1 MALTIRA
8 LPAFEDNYFWLL
20 HDGASGAVGVVD
32 PGLAEPVLAAL
43 PSVGGRLDWILL
55 THHHPDHVG
64 GNRALQAATGCRIA
78 GFAEDAA
85 RLPGLDH
92 AVREGD
98 TVALGDC
105 IARAIET
112 PGHTRGHLS
121 WWIEREAALFCG
133 DTLFGLGCGRLFEGT
148 PETMWRSLARFE
160 AMPDSTRVYCAHE
173 YTLSNAR
180 FALAVDPDNPAL
192 LDRVARVRAQ
202 RARGEPSVP
211 FTLGEERAANP
222 FLRTADPA
230 LAERLGLAGAAPV
243 AVFAALR
250 ARKDRFA

>member
-8 LPAFEDNYFWLL
+8 LPAFEDNYIWLL

-32 PGLAEPVLAAL
+32 PGQAEPVLAAL

-78 GFAEDAA
+78 GFADDAA

-92 AVREGD
+92 PVRD
-98 TVALGDC
+98 SDSVALGARG
-105 IARAIET
+105 ARAIET

-121 WWIEREAALFCG
+121 WWFEREAVLFCG
-133 DTLFGLGCGRLFEGT
+133 DSLFGLGCGRLFEGT
-148 PETMWRSLARFE
+148 PETMWRSLSRYA
-160 AMPDSTRVYCAHE
+160 ALPDATRVYCAHE
-173 YTLSNAR
+173 YTLANAR
-180 FALAVDPDNPAL
+180 FALAVDPHNPAL
-192 LDRVARVRAQ
+192 AARVDRVRAQ

-222 FLRTADPA
+222 FLRAGDPA
-230 LAERLGLAGAAPV
+230 LAARLGLAGAAPA
-243 AVFAALR
+243 AVFAELR